1 MSWSPAFYHWW
12 FTFTINKYTPG
23 TAKPLE
29 VANLNFRINHKINN
43 SYQFKSES
51 FQLDEEMLNK
61 LRVAAEKERE
71 QNEREYTKLFGSPIQ
86 YGSSVQVKVTTV
98 FWQIISTLVVTC
110 EVRQIHHNT
119 SNTYLLVLRKL
130 RFNGQMILSV

>member
-1 MSWSPAFYHWW
+1 
-12 FTFTINKYTPG
+12 
-23 TAKPLE
+23 
-29 VANLNFRINHKINN
+29 
-43 SYQFKSES
+43 
-51 FQLDEEMLNK
+51 MLNK

-86 YGSSVQVKVTTV
+86 YGSSVQVKVTAV

-119 SNTYLLVLRKL
+119 SNTLLVLRKFQFMVKS
-130 RFNGQMILSV
+130 FNDFISLNSIQMIASLKSCYKQNAQNNFNLGAE